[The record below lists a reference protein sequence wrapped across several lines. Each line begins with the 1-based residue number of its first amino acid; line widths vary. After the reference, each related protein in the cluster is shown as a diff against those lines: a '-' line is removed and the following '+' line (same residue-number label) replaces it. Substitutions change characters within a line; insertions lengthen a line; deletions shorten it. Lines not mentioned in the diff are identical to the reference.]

1 MLHSVYTRE
10 RGNDATTCYK
20 QTTKSAFEKCGD
32 LKSNF
37 THQQKG
43 VTEQQPIFLKETTRR
58 VPTFGF
64 SLARTPSREVSS
76 SLSSLANIF

>member
-1 MLHSVYTRE
+1 MLHSVYTREQKE

-43 VTEQQPIFLKETTRR
+43 VTAAKT
-58 VPTFGF
+58 
-64 SLARTPSREVSS
+64 
-76 SLSSLANIF
+76 